1 MVCFLTKVKIADN
14 CGARV
19 AQCIKLIGGSLPKRA
34 LPGKIIVLV
43 LKRVDPLKKKFKA
56 GMISRGLVV
65 RTAAVFFR
73 GCGVW
78 LRFGHNA
85 SIVTNRRAAPYG
97 KRLKGPFLKEICI
110 RFNLLG
116 TVTRFIV

>member
-73 GCGVW
+73 GCGV
-78 LRFGHNA
+78 
-85 SIVTNRRAAPYG
+85 
-97 KRLKGPFLKEICI
+97 
-110 RFNLLG
+110 
-116 TVTRFIV
+116 